1 MQDLSPEKFKTLLRE
16 TEEGIYVEQSTE
28 LVD

>member
-16 TEEGIYVEQSTE
+16 TEEAIHVEESTE
-28 LVD
+28 LVG